1 MQMHSF
7 YAEKSFVI
15 LSAHDSEIQNHVQS
29 GSCGSLWTLCQQIL
43 GGDDHCH
50 YNKPDDIR

>member
-7 YAEKSFVI
+7 YAKKSFVI

-29 GSCGSLWTLCQQIL
+29 GSSGSLWTLCQQIL
-43 GGDDHCH
+43 GGNDHCH